1 MICLDK
7 IWIQMY
13 LYNIMFYRSLDINL
27 LFTFLGNLK
36 TAHRQRRGQEK
47 ERGVGEGRGGGGGGG
62 VGGGGGGDRG
72 LGKILEGG
80 NDCGCS
86 DSCTL

>member
-47 ERGVGEGRGGGGGGG
+47 ERRGGGGA
-62 VGGGGGGDRG
+62 
-72 LGKILEGG
+72 GKILEGG